1 ALSDRFQALAQAQAP
16 DREVEF
22 AHGRDVVA
30 SSWQLE
36 FHQGRGI
43 EVDALPA
50 YCYVQV
56 RSCGATRASAQTE
69 LLPTLD
75 AITFL
80 DLEFRKMRS
89 EEHTSELQSR
99 SDLVCR
105 LL

>member
-1 ALSDRFQALAQAQAP
+1 MRITCTDSSAISNLEALSDRFQALAQAQAP

-50 YCYVQV
+50 YCYVKV
-56 RSCGATRASAQTE
+56 RSCDATRASPHNE
-69 LLPTLD
+69 LLSPLD
-75 AITFL
+75 SITFL
-80 DLEFRKMRS
+80 HLDFPNTQVK
-89 EEHTSELQSR
+89 
-99 SDLVCR
+99 C
-105 LL
+105 